1 MASNSNAMRQAT
13 PRGQMT
19 RGANSGPA
27 VMLMPP
33 DVRAIFLPNPPLP
46 PVPPIHHRRKHPIT
60 GVAQYLHCFE
70 NTTPPTRIL
79 QPTPQ
84 SLAVQKKENKKKL
97 YYETQ
102 LAPAI
107 AAYRQEQ
114 RETAG
119 SLLFGTMNCYNTLFI
134 GRLAYECTEM
144 KLLRQMEQYGT
155 VKDLRIITMK
165 KKSNDESSSNSSL
178 SRGYAF
184 CEYEHEEDMKRAY
197 RAADGLLVEN
207 RPIVVDVERGHTVPD
222 WLPRRLGGGLGMTR
236 PSKEQGKPITRP
248 GRYDPHKPEHVPPP
262 SMANMSRGGPPP
274 MPRGGGGG
282 YGGPPPPSG
291 YGGRDIAERERG
303 DSYYGGTARG
313 GPPPPRMGGHNGP
326 PPPYGAPYGGG
337 GPPYGGGGPPPHR
350 PPPSRGHDNDYPPSR
365 NKRYRSRS
373 PDRYG
378 GGGGSSGGRR
388 RL

>member
-33 DVRAIFLPNPPLP
+33 DVRSIFLPNPPLP
-46 PVPPIHHRRKHPIT
+46 PVPRVQHRRKHCIT
-60 GVAQYLHCFE
+60 GVAQYLKCFE
-70 NTTPPTRIL
+70 TNIPPARIL

-102 LAPAI
+102 LAPAV
-107 AAYRQEQ
+107 ASYRQNQ

-119 SLLFGTMNCYNTLFI
+119 QLLFGTMNCYNTLFI

-155 VKDLRIITMK
+155 VKDLRIII
-165 KKSNDESSSNSSL
+165 KKSNKNNNESSSNSSV

-197 RAADGLLVEN
+197 RAADGLLIEN

-222 WLPRRLGGGLGMTR
+222 WLPRRLGGGLGLTR
-236 PSKEQGKPITRP
+236 PSKEQGKPVTRP

-262 SMANMSRGGPPP
+262 SMASMSRGGPPP
-274 MPRGGGGG
+274 MMPRGGG

-291 YGGRDIAERERG
+291 YGGGRDIAERERERG
-303 DSYYGGTARG
+303 DSYYATNARG
-313 GPPPPRMGGHNGP
+313 GPPPQQRPMMGGP
-326 PPPYGAPYGGG
+326 PPPYGGG
-337 GPPYGGGGPPPHR
+337 GPPYGGGGPPPSHR
-350 PPPSRGHDNDYPPSR
+350 PPPPRGGNDQDYPPSR

-378 GGGGSSGGRR
+378 GGSSGGRR
-388 RL
+388 RM

>member
-33 DVRAIFLPNPPLP
+33 DVRSIFLPNPPLP
-46 PVPPIHHRRKHPIT
+46 PVPRVQHRRKHCIT
-60 GVAQYLHCFE
+60 GVAQYLKCFE
-70 NTTPPTRIL
+70 TTIPPARIL

-84 SLAVQKKENKKKL
+84 SLAIQKKENKKKL

-102 LAPAI
+102 LQPAI
-107 AAYRQEQ
+107 ASYRQNQ
-114 RETAG
+114 KDTAG

-144 KLLRQMEQYGT
+144 KLLRQMEQFGT
-155 VKDLRIITMK
+155 VKDLRIIMK
-165 KKSNDESSSNSSL
+165 KTNTKQNESSTSSSSSS

-197 RAADGLLVEN
+197 RAADGLLIEN

-248 GRYDPHKPEHVPPP
+248 GRYDPHKPEHNNPP
-262 SMANMSRGGPPP
+262 SSMASMSRGGPPP
-274 MPRGGGGG
+274 MPRGG
-282 YGGPPPPSG
+282 YGGPPPIG
-291 YGGRDIAERERG
+291 YGGGRDIAERERG
-303 DSYYGGTARG
+303 DSYYGTTARG
-313 GPPPPRMGGHNGP
+313 GPPQQRPMMGGP
-326 PPPYGAPYGGG
+326 PPPYGGPPYAG
-337 GPPYGGGGPPPHR
+337 GPPYGGGPPPHR
-350 PPPSRGHDNDYPPSR
+350 PPPPRGGNNDQDYPPPR

-378 GGGGSSGGRR
+378 GGSSGGRR